1 MNVLRG
7 YGPNFNHHRVSA
19 IQCAGQVFMLVA
31 STTAKLNAKLG
42 GLLLGE
48 GVVTTRRMLASAL
61 YENGNELEQ
70 T

>member
-1 MNVLRG
+1 
-7 YGPNFNHHRVSA
+7 
-19 IQCAGQVFMLVA
+19 MLVA